1 MERAFGPFF
10 FMDNIYNF
18 TYLYLFIGLMS
29 SLFIILYPYVYV
41 NSLKEAILILKTASF
56 KLQAK
61 EKKEELTPQK
71 LAQKQEDYEAE
82 FEAKIIKDSDE
93 IQKSKLKF
101 NITLVFMIL
110 GWPLIAFIYILAFLL
125 KYLYLDSQDLP

>member
-1 MERAFGPFF
+1 
-10 FMDNIYNF
+10 MDNFYNF
-18 TYLYLFIGLMS
+18 AYLYLFIGLMS
-29 SLFIILYPYVYV
+29 SLFIMLYPYVYV
-41 NSLKEAILILKTASF
+41 NSLKAAVLILKTASF

-61 EKKEELTPQK
+61 EKKEELTPKK

-93 IQKSKLKF
+93 IQQSKLKF

-110 GWPLIAFIYILAFLL
+110 GWPLIAFIYLLAFLL
-125 KYLYLDSQDLP
+125 KYLYLDSQDLPK